1 MYRQNPEFHLR
12 TIGIDKEPEI
22 KSTHLDTIC
31 QEQKEQLHRK
41 TNDEIKHRQDVEDN
55 EMQFKHDN
63 YWVSCCLKMDK
74 RAVVFFSQLA
84 ISLCICAFT
93 IGMMTYNQDCA
104 TFSRFSP
111 LLTLVVGIW
120 LPQPSLKSESKN

>member
-1 MYRQNPEFHLR
+1 MYSINPEEHLKSK
-12 TIGIDKEPEI
+12 GIIDLNK
-22 KSTHLDTIC
+22 KSDVEVKQNENIVIPKLVQHQLDV
-31 QEQKEQLHRK
+31 ED
-41 TNDEIKHRQDVEDN
+41 DEIK
-55 EMQFKHDN
+55 FKHDN

-93 IGMMTYNQDCA
+93 IGMMSFNQDCA

-120 LPQPSLKSESKN
+120 LPQPSMKNEK